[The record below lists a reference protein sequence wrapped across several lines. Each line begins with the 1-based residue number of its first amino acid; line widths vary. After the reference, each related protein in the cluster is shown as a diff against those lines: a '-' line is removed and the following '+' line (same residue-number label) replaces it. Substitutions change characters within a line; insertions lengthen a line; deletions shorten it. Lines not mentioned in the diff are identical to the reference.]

1 MIRILALLALLT
13 AGASAQELLHPAS
26 PRHFTVD
33 GRLYARQTAG
43 DSLVLVTLKAGTA
56 IKRVYIIPE
65 DTLWMMSPAVTIAT
79 EYGEI
84 LTWTSETVGLNECL
98 GCLAADWP
106 QTFGDLIY
114 RKSAQTVVARFPGF
128 TGDVRGTMYIVIDY
142 IELY

>member
-1 MIRILALLALLT
+1 MTRILLLFLALT
-13 AGASAQELLHPAS
+13 AAASAQELLHPAS
-26 PRHFTVD
+26 PRHFTID

-43 DSLVLVTLKAGTA
+43 DSLVLATLKPGTA

-65 DTLWMMSPAVTIAT
+65 DTLWMMSPTLTIAT
-79 EYGEI
+79 EYGEL

-98 GCLAADWP
+98 GCLATDWP

-128 TGDVRGTMYIVIDY
+128 TGDVRGTVYIVIDY
-142 IELY
+142 IELF